1 MNNMDKAIEELNN
14 KRTEEDFLNNLKK
27 HNLETNIA
35 AQQIMDLIK
44 IHKDNNIDIDQ
55 PEDNNA
61 HDLNNAMLG
70 KQSNILKDEFTKI
83 MQDSIDKK
91 KVEDSVLN
99 HIVYQAVDYN
109 NIGENLFELI
119 DNKYISPLRAAMSLM
134 QTNCSSFSSGEQ
146 SNILKDD
153 PDVIKGIMLPV
164 IPIHM
169 RSCEEAENELEQL
182 IQLATSDNKIP
193 YMSFPFIQTGQNIP
207 FFIGKLPY
215 SFGGIS
221 TGYTVDPISNPY
233 YPPITSESELII
245 HIDSPYA
252 RRKHMTKQEILD
264 LPDVVDGDTFERIIN
279 SEYVSDKDFEF
290 DGSGNNITVKNI
302 IIKFNDGDTRNITVE

>member
-1 MNNMDKAIEELNN
+1 MNNMDRAIEELNN

-70 KQSNILKDEFTKI
+70 KQSNILKD
-83 MQDSIDKK
+83 
-91 KVEDSVLN
+91 
-99 HIVYQAVDYN
+99 
-109 NIGENLFELI
+109 
-119 DNKYISPLRAAMSLM
+119 
-134 QTNCSSFSSGEQ
+134 
-146 SNILKDD
+146 D

-169 RSCEEAENELEQL
+169 RSYEEAENELEQL
-182 IQLATSDNKIP
+182 INLANLDNKIP
-193 YMSFPFIQTGQNIP
+193 YMSFMQTEQNIP

-215 SFGGIS
+215 SLIGGIS
-221 TGYTVDPISNPY
+221 TGYTVSPISNPC
-233 YPPITSESELII
+233 YPPITSESELIT
-245 HIDSPYA
+245 HIDSPYT
-252 RRKHMTKQEILD
+252 RIKHMTKQEILE

-279 SEYVSDKDFEF
+279 SECVSDKDFEF
-290 DGSGNNITVKNI
+290 EGSGNNITVKNI